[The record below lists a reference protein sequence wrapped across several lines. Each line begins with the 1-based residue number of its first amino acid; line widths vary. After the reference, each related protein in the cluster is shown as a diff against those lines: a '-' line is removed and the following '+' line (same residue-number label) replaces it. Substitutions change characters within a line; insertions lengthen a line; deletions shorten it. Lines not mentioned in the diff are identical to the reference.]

1 MKIHLLAS
9 AEILET
15 LQKGIRL
22 LEPDLAIELSSE
34 GVPLYVEQKKG
45 PLIVKRTAEKSTIIY
60 EEPIQF
66 YRALCLWIENYKKHA
81 EFEQVEEKHF
91 KMTGVMPDLS
101 RNAVLKKEQLYFFLR
116 KMAVMG
122 LNTLLLYIEDIYE
135 IEDEPYFGY
144 MRGRY
149 TQEELKQVD
158 DYAHALGIEV
168 IPAIQTLAHLQTA
181 LRWNDRRNIK
191 DTEDILL
198 VGEKETY
205 RFIDKMI
212 TAATRPFRT
221 KRIHIGMDEA
231 MDLGLGRYLELNNYQ
246 HRFAIMMKHL
256 DEVMKLTTEKK
267 LEPMIWSDMFFR
279 IASKNNEY
287 YDEEGIIPQEVVEQI
302 PREVQLVY
310 WDYYHSE
317 QAHYQLFLKKH
328 KDLGS
333 NPIFAGGAWTWN
345 GIAPN
350 YGRAFVNS
358 EAALKACKSEG
369 IEEVFLTLWADNGA
383 ETPLTTALPV
393 MQLYAE
399 YTYKQ
404 EINQEEL
411 AERLLGCTGMKLE
424 YFMLLNEFDEVPS
437 VGKNNLMSSSPSK
450 FILWQ
455 DILTGL
461 FDANIKTLELGK
473 HYRRLYEKLAQLQ
486 NCESDYIS
494 LFDFYKQLAKVLATK
509 AEIGINLKRAYDQK
523 DKQRMAIHVEQLK
536 SLKEDMK
543 YLHEKHNRLWFELY
557 KPFGWEVLD
566 IRYGGASARIDT
578 AISRIKSWLKDEG
591 VIIEELEAERLVYDA
606 KYDIAEGFL
615 GTEKYHHI
623 VTTGHL
629 SH

>member
-1 MKIHLLAS
+1 MKIHLIAPP
-9 AEILET
+9 EILDTLET
-15 LQKGIRL
+15 GVRL
-22 LEPDLAIELSSE
+22 LATDFDIELTSE
-34 GVPLYVEQKKG
+34 GVPVYVEQRNG
-45 PLIVKRTAEKSTIIY
+45 PLIINKSAEKHLIVY
-60 EEPIQF
+60 DEVVEF
-66 YRALCLWIENYKKHA
+66 YRALGIIIENNKYD
-81 EFEQVEEKHF
+81 EFEIIEEKHF

-122 LNTLLLYIEDIYE
+122 LNTLMLYIEDIYE

-345 GIAPN
+345 GVAPN

-536 SLKEDMK
+536 SLKEDMN

-566 IRYGGASARIDT
+566 IRYGGARARIDT
-578 AISRIKSWLKDEG
+578 AISRIESWLKDEG
-591 VIIEELEAERLVYDA
+591 VIIEELEVNRLIYDA
-606 KYDIAEGFL
+606 KYDIVEGFL

>member
-1 MKIHLLAS
+1 MLKTETILLINYLHQTKEKNIEKISLV
-9 AEILET
+9 IVYDET
-15 LQKGIRL
+15 
-22 LEPDLAIELSSE
+22 
-34 GVPLYVEQKKG
+34 VE
-45 PLIVKRTAEKSTIIY
+45 
-60 EEPIQF
+60 F
-66 YRALCLWIENYKKHA
+66 YRALGIIIENNKYD
-81 EFEQVEEKHF
+81 EFEIIEEKNF
-91 KMTGVMPDLS
+91 KTTGVMPDLS

-122 LNTLLLYIEDIYE
+122 LNTLLLYIEDVYE

-328 KDLGS
+328 KELGS
-333 NPIFAGGAWTWN
+333 IPIFAGGAWTWN

-358 EAALKACKSEG
+358 EVALKACKSEG

-509 AEIGINLKRAYDQK
+509 AEIGIDLKRAYDQK

-578 AISRIKSWLKDEG
+578 AISRIKSWLKDEV

-606 KYDIAEGFL
+606 KYDIVEGFL

>member
-1 MKIHLLAS
+1 MKIHLLAPD
-9 AEILET
+9 EIVET
-15 LQKGIRL
+15 LQKGMRL
-22 LEPDLAIELSSE
+22 LEPDLAIELCSE
-34 GVPLYVEQKKG
+34 GFPLYVEQKKG
-45 PLIVKRTAEKSTIIY
+45 PLIVKRTVEKGPILY

-66 YRALCLWIENYKKHA
+66 YRALGLWIEKSKKHA
-81 EFEQVEEKHF
+81 EFEQAEDKHF
-91 KMTGVMPDLS
+91 KTTGVMPDVS

-122 LNTLLLYIEDIYE
+122 LNTLMLYIEDIYE

-231 MDLGLGRYLELNNYQ
+231 MDLGLGRYLELNNYH
-246 HRFAIMMKHL
+246 HRFSIMMKHL
-256 DEVMKLTTEKK
+256 DEVMKITKQKQLK
-267 LEPMIWSDMFFR
+267 PMIWSDMFFR

-287 YDEEGIIPQEVVEQI
+287 YDEEGIIPQEVVRQI

-310 WDYYHSE
+310 WDYYHSNQE
-317 QAHYQLFLKKH
+317 HYQLFLKKH
-328 KDLGS
+328 KELGS
-333 NPIFAGGAWTWN
+333 HPIFAGGAWTWN

-358 EAALKACKSEG
+358 EAALKACESEG

-557 KPFGWEVLD
+557 KPFGWEALD
-566 IRYGGASARIDT
+566 IRYGGARARIDT
-578 AISRIKSWLKDEG
+578 AINRIESWLKDEG

-606 KYDIAEGFL
+606 KYDIVEGFL

>member
-1 MKIHLLAS
+1 
-9 AEILET
+9 
-15 LQKGIRL
+15 
-22 LEPDLAIELSSE
+22 
-34 GVPLYVEQKKG
+34 
-45 PLIVKRTAEKSTIIY
+45 
-60 EEPIQF
+60 
-66 YRALCLWIENYKKHA
+66 
-81 EFEQVEEKHF
+81 
-91 KMTGVMPDLS
+91 
-101 RNAVLKKEQLYFFLR
+101 
-116 KMAVMG
+116 MAVTG

-149 TQEELKQVD
+149 TQDELKQVD

-168 IPAIQTLAHLQTA
+168 IPAIQTLAHLKTA
-181 LRWNDRRNIK
+181 LRWNNRRNIK

-231 MDLGLGRYLELNNYQ
+231 MNLGLGRYLELNNYH
-246 HRFAIMMKHL
+246 HRFGIMMKHL
-256 DEVMKLTTEKK
+256 DEVMKITKQKQLK
-267 LEPMIWSDMFFR
+267 PMIWSDMFFR

-287 YDEEGIIPQEVVEQI
+287 YDEEDIILQEVVRQI

-317 QAHYQLFLKKH
+317 QEHYQLFLKKH
-328 KDLGS
+328 KELGS
-333 NPIFAGGAWTWN
+333 HPIFAGGAWTWN

-369 IEEVFLTLWADNGA
+369 IEEVFLTLWADNRA

-404 EINQEEL
+404 EINHEEL
-411 AERLLGCTGMKLE
+411 AERFLGCAGMKLE
-424 YFMLLNEFDEVPS
+424 WFMLLNEFDEVPG
-437 VGKNNLMSSSPSK
+437 VGKNNLLSSSPSK

-455 DILTGL
+455 DSLTGL

-473 HYRRLYEKLAQLQ
+473 HYRGLYEKLTQIQ
-486 NCESDYIS
+486 SCESEYTS
-494 LFDFYKQLAKVLATK
+494 LFAFYTQLAKVLATK

-523 DKQRMAIHVEQLK
+523 DKQGMAIHVEQLK
-536 SLKEDMK
+536 SLRDDMK
-543 YLHEKHNRLWFELY
+543 HLHEKHKRLWFELY

-566 IRYGGASARIDT
+566 IRYGGARARIDT
-578 AISRIKSWLKDEG
+578 AISRIESWLKDEG
-591 VIIEELEAERLVYDA
+591 VIIEELEANRLIYDA
-606 KYDIAEGFL
+606 KYDIVEGFL

>member
-1 MKIHLLAS
+1 M
-9 AEILET
+9 
-15 LQKGIRL
+15 
-22 LEPDLAIELSSE
+22 
-34 GVPLYVEQKKG
+34 
-45 PLIVKRTAEKSTIIY
+45 
-60 EEPIQF
+60 
-66 YRALCLWIENYKKHA
+66 
-81 EFEQVEEKHF
+81 
-91 KMTGVMPDLS
+91 
-101 RNAVLKKEQLYFFLR
+101 
-116 KMAVMG
+116 
-122 LNTLLLYIEDIYE
+122 
-135 IEDEPYFGY
+135 
-144 MRGRY
+144 
-149 TQEELKQVD
+149 
-158 DYAHALGIEV
+158 
-168 IPAIQTLAHLQTA
+168 
-181 LRWNDRRNIK
+181 
-191 DTEDILL
+191 
-198 VGEKETY
+198 
-205 RFIDKMI
+205 
-212 TAATRPFRT
+212 
-221 KRIHIGMDEA
+221 
-231 MDLGLGRYLELNNYQ
+231 
-246 HRFAIMMKHL
+246 
-256 DEVMKLTTEKK
+256 
-267 LEPMIWSDMFFR
+267 
-279 IASKNNEY
+279 
-287 YDEEGIIPQEVVEQI
+287 
-302 PREVQLVY
+302 
-310 WDYYHSE
+310 
-317 QAHYQLFLKKH
+317 
-328 KDLGS
+328 
-333 NPIFAGGAWTWN
+333 
-345 GIAPN
+345 
-350 YGRAFVNS
+350 
-358 EAALKACKSEG
+358 
-369 IEEVFLTLWADNGA
+369 WADNGA

-578 AISRIKSWLKDEG
+578 AISRIESWLKDEV

-606 KYDIAEGFL
+606 KYDIVEGFL

>member
-1 MKIHLLAS
+1 M
-9 AEILET
+9 
-15 LQKGIRL
+15 
-22 LEPDLAIELSSE
+22 
-34 GVPLYVEQKKG
+34 
-45 PLIVKRTAEKSTIIY
+45 
-60 EEPIQF
+60 
-66 YRALCLWIENYKKHA
+66 CLWIENYKKHA

-122 LNTLLLYIEDIYE
+122 LNTLLLYIEDVYE

-168 IPAIQTLAHLQTA
+168 IPAIQTLAHLKTA

-191 DTEDILL
+191 DTADILL
-198 VGEKETY
+198 VGEEETY

-231 MDLGLGRYLELNNYQ
+231 MDLGLGRYLELNNYH
-246 HRFAIMMKHL
+246 HRFGIMMKHL
-256 DEVMKLTTEKK
+256 DEVMKITKQKQLN
-267 LEPMIWSDMFFR
+267 PMIWSDMFFR

-287 YDEEGIIPQEVVEQI
+287 YDEEGIIPQEVVRQI

-310 WDYYHSE
+310 WDYYHINHE
-317 QAHYQLFLKKH
+317 HYQLFLKKH
-328 KDLGS
+328 KELGS
-333 NPIFAGGAWTWN
+333 IPIFAGGAWTWN

-404 EINQEEL
+404 EINHEEL
-411 AERLLGCTGMKLE
+411 AERFLSCAGMKLE
-424 YFMLLNEFDEVPS
+424 WFMLLNEFNEVPG
-437 VGKNNLMSSSPSK
+437 VGKNNLLSSSPSK

-455 DILTGL
+455 DSLTGL

-473 HYRRLYEKLAQLQ
+473 HYRGLYEKLTQIQ
-486 NCESDYIS
+486 SCESEYPS
-494 LFDFYKQLAKVLATK
+494 LFAFYTQLAKVLATK
-509 AEIGINLKRAYDQK
+509 AEMGNQ
-523 DKQRMAIHVEQLK
+523 
-536 SLKEDMK
+536 
-543 YLHEKHNRLWFELY
+543 FE
-557 KPFGWEVLD
+557 EC
-566 IRYGGASARIDT
+566 I
-578 AISRIKSWLKDEG
+578 
-591 VIIEELEAERLVYDA
+591 
-606 KYDIAEGFL
+606 
-615 GTEKYHHI
+615 
-623 VTTGHL
+623 
-629 SH
+629 

>member
-22 LEPDLAIELSSE
+22 LEPDLGIELSSE

-45 PLIVKRTAEKSTIIY
+45 PLIVKRTAEKNTIIY

-66 YRALCLWIENYKKHA
+66 YRALGLWIENYKKHS

-122 LNTLLLYIEDIYE
+122 LNTLMLYIEDIYE
-135 IEDEPYFGY
+135 IEDDPYFGY

-246 HRFAIMMKHL
+246 HRLAIMMKHL

-287 YDEEGIIPQEVVEQI
+287 YDEEGIIPQEVVRQI

-333 NPIFAGGAWTWN
+333 HPIFAGGAWTWN
-345 GIAPN
+345 GVAPN

-411 AERLLGCTGMKLE
+411 AERFLGCAGMKLE
-424 YFMLLNEFDEVPS
+424 WFMLLNEFDEVPG
-437 VGKNNLMSSSPSK
+437 VGKNNLLSSSPSK

-455 DILTGL
+455 DSLTGL

-473 HYRRLYEKLAQLQ
+473 HYRGLYERLMQIQ

-578 AISRIKSWLKDEG
+578 AISRIKSWLKDEV

-606 KYDIAEGFL
+606 KYDIVEGFL

>member
-1 MKIHLLAS
+1 MKIHLIAPP
-9 AEILET
+9 EILDTLET
-15 LQKGIRL
+15 GVRL
-22 LEPDLAIELSSE
+22 LATDFDIELTSE
-34 GVPLYVEQKKG
+34 GVPVYVEQRNG
-45 PLIVKRTAEKSTIIY
+45 PLIINKSAEKHLIVY
-60 EEPIQF
+60 DEVVEF
-66 YRALCLWIENYKKHA
+66 YRALGIIIENNKYD
-81 EFEQVEEKHF
+81 EFEIIEEKNF
-91 KMTGVMPDLS
+91 KTTGVMPDLS

-122 LNTLLLYIEDIYE
+122 LNTLLLYIEDVYE

-345 GIAPN
+345 GVAPN

-578 AISRIKSWLKDEG
+578 AISRIKSWLKHEG

-606 KYDIAEGFL
+606 KYDIVEGFL